1 MALTIPYVFTAGTP
15 AKATEVNSNFTA
27 ISNWANSNSF
37 DTESFGI
44 LYPRVS
50 ALPSTPYY
58 PILRLEQSSGNQA
71 LYIRNSGT
79 GESIEI
85 VQNAALGA
93 GKSAILLT
101 DSQTQ
106 AGIGCAELKMVLGA
120 NVDIPAIHITHNSV
134 DIFKVNQNG
143 VKPPVKTTVQ
153 RNAIVSPETG
163 SILYDST
170 AEQVSVKRSDG
181 WSPIGPPVGSLQM
194 FAGSV
199 APEGWLLCGDV
210 TLDSVANPK
219 YAALFAVI
227 GTTYGGTG
235 AASFKLPDTRGRVPV
250 GAGTG
255 AGLTARTLA
264 GTGGQE
270 NLENHTHDAGSIV
283 AMQGRFGSTS
293 ISTRGLYVNT
303 PSYLSNQGYDYLGAN
318 GITQSMTNGIAT
330 QGTSTSVNE
339 SRVDKNMQP
348 YLVFN
353 YIIKY

>member
-15 AKATEVNSNFTA
+15 AKAAEVNSNFTA

-50 ALPSTPYY
+50 PLPSVPYY

-106 AGIGCAELKMVLGA
+106 TGIGCAELKMVLGA

-143 VKPPVKTTVQ
+143 VKPPIKTTVQ

-163 SILYDST
+163 SVLYDST
-170 AEQVSVKRSDG
+170 TQQLNERRSDG
-181 WSPIGPPVGSLQM
+181 WAPIGPPVGSVQM
-194 FAGSV
+194 FAGSA
-199 APEGWLLCGDV
+199 APEGWLLCDGA
-210 TLDSVANPK
+210 TLNSVANTK

-227 GTTYGGTG
+227 NTTYGGTG
-235 AASFKLPDTRGRVPV
+235 ASSFKVPDCRGIFVR
-250 GAGTG
+250 GAGSQTISG
-255 AGLTARTLA
+255 ETYTATLGVAQKDATAVNGLTVNTKTGLTVLVPAIVGRAQDENDSDNERMVNNDSNRITYNLNHDHTLA
-264 GTGGQE
+264 STDTE
-270 NLENHTHDAGSIV
+270 TRPANV
-283 AMQGRFGSTS
+283 AM
-293 ISTRGLYVNT
+293 
-303 PSYLSNQGYDYLGAN
+303 
-318 GITQSMTNGIAT
+318 
-330 QGTSTSVNE
+330 
-339 SRVDKNMQP
+339 
-348 YLVFN
+348 N